1 MLSAVDRILAGE
13 FNKENRFL
21 DFSTPRIELSV
32 HSGEVSEGSFT
43 IYGPKNQ
50 LTEGRVSSSRLRMKC
65 LTENFTGYEEEISYQ
80 FDAADLEE
88 GECIRGEFSIIHPY
102 KSSDN
107 NPNHIIQKSVTFY
120 KYYYSIIII
129 FYFK

>member
-32 HSGEVSEGSFT
+32 HSGEISEGSFT

-50 LTEGRVSSSRLRMKC
+50 LTEGRV
-65 LTENFTGYEEEISYQ
+65 
-80 FDAADLEE
+80 
-88 GECIRGEFSIIHPY
+88 
-102 KSSDN
+102 
-107 NPNHIIQKSVTFY
+107 
-120 KYYYSIIII
+120 
-129 FYFK
+129 

>member
-32 HSGEVSEGSFT
+32 HSGEISEGSFT

-65 LTENFTGYEEEISYQ
+65 LTENVP
-80 FDAADLEE
+80 AADSRSATASCLE
-88 GECIRGEFSIIHPY
+88 
-102 KSSDN
+102 
-107 NPNHIIQKSVTFY
+107 QKE
-120 KYYYSIIII
+120 
-129 FYFK
+129 

>member
-21 DFSTPRIELSV
+21 DFSTQRIELSV
-32 HSGEVSEGSFT
+32 HSGEICEGSFT

-65 LTENFTGYEEEISYQ
+65 LTENFTGYEE
-80 FDAADLEE
+80 
-88 GECIRGEFSIIHPY
+88 
-102 KSSDN
+102 
-107 NPNHIIQKSVTFY
+107 
-120 KYYYSIIII
+120 
-129 FYFK
+129 